1 MNVEFSCMSAK
12 DKSTKPGISPRMAA
26 VGEKLRK
33 IRVEK
38 GYSGYDFF
46 AWENKLSPRQYLNM
60 EQGNNFT
67 MNSLIK
73 VLDIHG
79 ITLEEFFEGLK

>member
-1 MNVEFSCMSAK
+1 MNMEFSPMSGK
-12 DKSTKPGISPRMAA
+12 EKSTKPGISPRMAA
-26 VGEKLRK
+26 VGDKLRK
-33 IRVEK
+33 IRVER

-60 EQGNNFT
+60 EQGKNFT

-79 ITLEEFFEGLK
+79 IKLNEFFSDLD

>member
-1 MNVEFSCMSAK
+1 MSEK
-12 DKSTKPGISPRMAA
+12 GNSIKPEISPRMIA
-26 VGEKLRK
+26 VGDKLRR
-33 IRVEK
+33 IRLEK

-60 EQGNNFT
+60 EQGKNFT

-79 ITLEEFFEGLK
+79 ITLEDFFEGLK